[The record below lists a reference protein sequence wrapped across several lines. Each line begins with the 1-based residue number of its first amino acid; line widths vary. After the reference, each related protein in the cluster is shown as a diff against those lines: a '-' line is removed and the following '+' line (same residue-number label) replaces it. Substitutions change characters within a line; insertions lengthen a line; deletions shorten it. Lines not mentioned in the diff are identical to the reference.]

1 MEVSRVSEFIWVEK
15 YRPKTIE
22 ECILPQRTKKTF
34 QDFVNKGEIPNMLL
48 SGPPGIGKTTVAKAL
63 CHQLGADFYVING
76 SDEGRFLDTVRN
88 NAKNFASTVSL
99 TSDSKHKVIIIDEA
113 DNTTSDVQ
121 LLLRASIEEFSGNCR
136 FIFTCNYKNK
146 IIEPLHSR
154 CSVVDF
160 SVSKKDKPTI
170 AAQFFQRLNT
180 ILEEEKIDAD
190 KKVVAELINK
200 HFPDWRRVLNECQR
214 YSVGGKIDSGILATF
229 SEVKTNEL
237 VTNLK
242 KKNFSE
248 VRKWCV
254 NNLDNDPTVLLRHV
268 YDNLFTTLVSSSI
281 PAAVLI
287 IAKYQYQVAF
297 VADQEINL
305 LACLTEIMVE
315 CEFK

>member
-1 MEVSRVSEFIWVEK
+1 MNDEFLWVEK

-22 ECILPQRTKKTF
+22 ECILPDQTKKTF
-34 QDFVNKGEIPNMLL
+34 LEFLNKGEVPNLLL
-48 SGPPGIGKTTVAKAL
+48 SGPAGCGKTTVAKAL
-63 CHQLGADFYVING
+63 CKQLGVDVYVING

-99 TSDSKHKVIIIDEA
+99 SSESKHKVIIIDEA
-113 DNTTSDVQ
+113 DNTTPDVQ
-121 LLLRASIEEFSGNCR
+121 LLLRASIEEFSKNCR

-154 CSVVDF
+154 CAVVEF
-160 SVSKKDKPTI
+160 GIQGKLKQEIAIAFFNRLVS
-170 AAQFFQRLNT
+170 
-180 ILEEEKIDAD
+180 ILEQERIDAD
-190 KKVVAELINK
+190 KKVLAELINK

-214 YSVGGKIDSGILATF
+214 YSVGGKIDSGILAHF
-229 SEVKTNEL
+229 SDVKVNDL
-237 VTNLK
+237 IKNLK
-242 KKNFSE
+242 EKNFPQ

-254 NNLDNDPTVLLRHV
+254 DNLDNDPAVLLRRI
-268 YDNLFTTLVSSSI
+268 YDSLSGSLVSSSI

-287 IAKYQYQVAF
+287 LAKYQYQIAF

>member
-1 MEVSRVSEFIWVEK
+1 MSDFIWVEK
-15 YRPKTIE
+15 YRPQQID
-22 ECILPQRTKKTF
+22 ECILPDHIKKTF
-34 QDFVNKGEIPNMLL
+34 QDFVDQGEIPNMLL

-63 CHQLGADFYVING
+63 CKQLGVDYYVING

-99 TSDSKHKVIIIDEA
+99 TSQSKHKVIIIDEA

-154 CSVVDF
+154 CSVVEF
-160 SVSKKDKPTI
+160 SIKGKEKVKI
-170 AAQFFQRLNT
+170 AGLFFKRLQQ
-180 ILEEEKIDAD
+180 ILDLEKISYDPP
-190 KKVVAELINK
+190 VLAEIINK

-214 YSVGGKIDSGILATF
+214 YSVSGKIDSGILATF
-229 SEVKTNEL
+229 SDVSVNDL
-237 VTNLK
+237 IRNLK
-242 KKNFSE
+242 DKNFPE
-248 VRKWCV
+248 VRKWV
-254 NNLDNDPTVLLRHV
+254 VDNLDNDSSVLLRRL
-268 YDNLFTTLVSSSI
+268 YDSLYETLVPNSI

-287 IAKYQYQVAF
+287 IAKYQYQIAF

-305 LACLTEIMVE
+305 LAALTEIMVE